1 MSDHTQPLLNKKN
14 DDQDDTY
21 TKYGTYDTIKNKIR
35 GWIPWF
41 KSKYQSINEINE
53 SNSSKTLDIFSI
65 FFLVC
70 MLILLCQT
78 LHSIYRHYLEVSDE
92 NTIRI
97 LHTRE
102 LKMPLLMIGPHD
114 TVENALKR
122 PVEVFKQI
130 AR

>member
-1 MSDHTQPLLNKKN
+1 MSDQTQPLLNKKN
-14 DDQDDTY
+14 EDQDDTY
-21 TKYGTYDTIKNKIR
+21 TKYGTHDTIKNRIK

-53 SNSSKTLDIFSI
+53 TNNSKMLDAFSI
-65 FFLVC
+65 TFLIC
-70 MLILLCQT
+70 MMILLCQT
-78 LHSIYRHYLEVSDE
+78 LYSIYRHYLEISDE

-97 LHTRE
+97 LHNRE

-122 PVEVFKQI
+122 PLEVFKQI